1 VCVVS
6 HMHDADNNIFY
17 ALIAALTANGAA
29 LPKDVR
35 KEQDVGLRPQA
46 LRRHIVHVAKRIY
59 KQSNEDSLEEALFE
73 RICTSL
79 QPGMQTSLEVVQ
91 FLAQI
96 LDLNVNV
103 IVSASA
109 DSGAPKV
116 HCYEGDH
123 INMNMSFSIAHDFQA
138 GMQPERCC

>member
-1 VCVVS
+1 MSCIY
-6 HMHDADNNIFY
+6 ADNDIFY

-35 KEQDVGLRPQA
+35 KEEDVRLRPQA
-46 LRRHIVHVAKRIY
+46 LRRHIVQVVKKMY
-59 KQSNEDSLEEALFE
+59 KHSKEDSLEEALFE

-79 QPGMQTSLEVVQ
+79 QPGMQISLEVVQ

-103 IVSASA
+103 IVSANA
-109 DSGAPKV
+109 GAPKCTAMTV
-116 HCYEGDH
+116 
-123 INMNMSFSIAHDFQA
+123 IMLI
-138 GMQPERCC
+138 